1 MPSSVHATSWAA
13 DSFPC
18 VQRPSAPLIGPQ
30 KGFRDIVR
38 LSDIL
43 DGTRIAAGGLADYA
57 AGLVNP
63 PAVRLGVT
71 GLSRAGKTVFI
82 TALVSALLKGG
93 RFPAFEALSGGRI
106 TRCYLEPQPDDT
118 LPRFAYE
125 AHVKALSG
133 DGRHW
138 PESTSRISQL
148 RITAEYSPRGLIA
161 RNLGSGKLHIDI
173 VDYPGE
179 WLLDLPLMRMS
190 YAEWSAATVAA
201 SRMAPRLAH
210 AGEWHALLASLDPSR
225 PADEQD
231 AIAAAEVFTAYLS
244 RCRKVD
250 VSLSTLPPG
259 RFLMPGDYKG
269 SPLLAFA
276 PLDVAPATELSRGS
290 LGALMEK
297 RYQSYV
303 STIVK
308 PFFYGHFAR
317 LDRQIVLVDALTALN
332 AGASAVQDLQHALT
346 DILTC
351 FRQGSNSL
359 FSNVF
364 GRRIDRVLFA
374 ATKADLLHHT
384 SHDRLENILK
394 LIVEDAMTR
403 ADYAGAAIDVAA
415 LAAIRATR
423 EASVRQKGETLECIV
438 GTPLSGEAV
447 GGTAFD
453 GLTEAAI
460 FPGDLPKEP
469 QKALDGSLEG
479 TLKFVRFRPPLPK
492 DGAWPH
498 IRLDRAME
506 FLLGDSFR

>member
-1 MPSSVHATSWAA
+1 MADFAT
-13 DSFPC
+13 
-18 VQRPSAPLIGPQ
+18 
-30 KGFRDIVR
+30 
-38 LSDIL
+38 
-43 DGTRIAAGGLADYA
+43 
-57 AGLVNP
+57 GLVNP
-63 PAVRLGVT
+63 SVRLGVT

-82 TALVSALLKGG
+82 TALVNALLKGG
-93 RFPAFEALSGGRI
+93 RFPAFEAMSGGRI

-133 DGRHW
+133 EARHW
-138 PESTSRISQL
+138 PESTNRISQL
-148 RITAEYSPRGLIA
+148 RLTAEYTPVGFLSRSF
-161 RNLGSGKLHIDI
+161 GSGKLHIDI

-190 YAEWSAATVAA
+190 YAQWSAATIAA
-201 SRMAPRLAH
+201 SHVAPRLAL
-210 AGEWHALLASLDPSR
+210 AGEWHGLLSTLDPAQ

-231 AIAAAEVFTAYLS
+231 AIAAAELFTAYLA
-244 RCRKVD
+244 RCRKDD

-276 PLDVAPATELSRGS
+276 PLDINPGTELLKGS
-290 LGALMEK
+290 LGALMER
-297 RYQSYV
+297 RYQAYV

-332 AGASAVQDLQHALT
+332 AGASAVKDLQQALA
-346 DILTC
+346 DILSC
-351 FRQGSNSL
+351 FRQGANSL
-359 FSNVF
+359 LSNLF

-394 LIVEDAMTR
+394 VIVEEAMSR
-403 ADYAGAAIDVAA
+403 AEYSGAGIDVAA

-423 EASVRQKGETLECIV
+423 EASVKQKGETLECIV
-438 GTPLSGEAV
+438 GTPLSGEEL
-447 GGTAFD
+447 GGTQFD
-453 GLTEAAI
+453 GATEAAI
-460 FPGDLPKEP
+460 FPGDLPKDAE
-469 QKALDGSLEG
+469 KALDGALEG
-479 TLKFVRFRPPLPK
+479 SLKFVRFRPPLPK
-492 DGAWPH
+492 EGTWPH
-498 IRLDRAME
+498 IRLDRTME
-506 FLLGDSFR
+506 FLLGDRFQ

>member
-1 MPSSVHATSWAA
+1 M
-13 DSFPC
+13 
-18 VQRPSAPLIGPQ
+18 
-30 KGFRDIVR
+30 
-38 LSDIL
+38 
-43 DGTRIAAGGLADYA
+43 
-57 AGLVNP
+57 
-63 PAVRLGVT
+63 RLGVT

-82 TALVSALLKGG
+82 TALVNALLRGG
-93 RFPAFEALSGGRI
+93 RFPAFEAMSGGRI

-118 LPRFAYE
+118 LPRFAFE
-125 AHVKALSG
+125 NHTKALSG
-133 DGRHW
+133 EKRHW

-148 RITAEYSPRGLIA
+148 RITAEYTPTGLIA
-161 RNLGSGKLHIDI
+161 RNLGSGRLHIDI

-190 YAEWSAATVAA
+190 YAEWSAQTVAA
-201 SRMAPRLAH
+201 SRAAPRLAQ
-210 AGEWHALLASLDPSR
+210 AGDWHALLTALDAAK

-231 AIAAAEVFTAYLS
+231 AIAAADVFTAYLA
-244 RCRKVD
+244 RCRREE

-276 PLDVAPATELSRGS
+276 PLDVARDAVFERGS
-290 LGALMEK
+290 LGALMER
-297 RYQSYV
+297 RYQAYV

-332 AGASAVQDLQHALT
+332 AGASAVKDLQQALT

-359 FSNVF
+359 LSNLF

-403 ADYAGAAIDVAA
+403 AEYSGARIDVAA
-415 LAAIRATR
+415 LSAIRATR

-438 GTPLSGEAV
+438 GTPLSGERL
-447 GGTAFD
+447 GETAFD
-453 GLTEAAI
+453 GSTEAAI
-460 FPGDLPKEP
+460 FPGDLPKEAA
-469 QKALDGSLEG
+469 KALDGSLEG
-479 TLKFVRFRPPLPK
+479 SLKFVRFRPPLPK

-506 FLLGDSFR
+506 FLLGDRFP

>member
-1 MPSSVHATSWAA
+1 LPCGSNRTTYCPTKGVPKIV
-13 DSFPC
+13 SF
-18 VQRPSAPLIGPQ
+18 S
-30 KGFRDIVR
+30 DIV
-38 LSDIL
+38 
-43 DGTRIAAGGLADYA
+43 DGTRIAAGGLSDFAT
-57 AGLVNP
+57 GLVNP
-63 PAVRLGVT
+63 SVRLGVT

-82 TALVSALLKGG
+82 TALVNALLKGG

-118 LPRFAYE
+118 LPRFAFE
-125 AHVKALSG
+125 SHTKALSG
-133 DGRHW
+133 EARHW

-148 RITAEYSPRGLIA
+148 RITAEYAPMGLIA

-201 SRMAPRLAH
+201 SRAAPRLAH
-210 AGEWHALLASLDPSR
+210 AGEWHALLASLAPDK

-231 AIAAAEVFTAYLS
+231 AITAAEVFTAYLS
-244 RCRKVD
+244 RCRKDD

-259 RFLMPGDYKG
+259 RFLMPGDFKG

-276 PLDVAPATELSRGS
+276 PLDIAPDTELSKGS
-290 LGALMEK
+290 LAALMER
-297 RYQSYV
+297 RYQAYV

-332 AGASAVQDLQHALT
+332 AGASAVKDLQHALA
-346 DILTC
+346 DILSC
-351 FRQGSNSL
+351 FRQGQNSILSNL
-359 FSNVF
+359 F
-364 GRRIDRVLFA
+364 GRRIDKVLFA

-394 LIVEDAMTR
+394 LIVEQAMTR
-403 ADYAGAAIDVAA
+403 AEYSGASIDVAA

-438 GTPLSGEAV
+438 GTPLAGETV

-453 GLTEAAI
+453 GTTEAAI
-460 FPGDLPKEP
+460 FPGDLPRDAH
-469 QKALDGSLEG
+469 KALDGTLEG
-479 TLKFVRFRPPLPK
+479 SLKFVRFRPPLPK
-492 DGAWPH
+492 DGTWPS
-498 IRLDRAME
+498 IRLDRTME
-506 FLLGDSFR
+506 FLLGDRFQ

>member
-1 MPSSVHATSWAA
+1 MGPS
-13 DSFPC
+13 
-18 VQRPSAPLIGPQ
+18 
-30 KGFRDIVR
+30 KGVSEIVTFSDIV
-38 LSDIL
+38 
-43 DGTRIAAGGLADYA
+43 DGTRIAAGGLSDFAS
-57 AGLVNP
+57 GLVSP
-63 PAVRLGVT
+63 SVRLGVT

-82 TALVSALLKGG
+82 TAIVNALLKGG
-93 RFPAFEALSGGRI
+93 RFPAFEALAGGRI

-118 LPRFAYE
+118 LPRFAFE
-125 AHVKALSG
+125 THVKALSG
-133 DGRHW
+133 EARHW

-148 RITAEYSPRGLIA
+148 RITAEYTPVGFIS
-161 RNLGSGKLHIDI
+161 RNLGSGRLHIDI

-201 SRMAPRLAH
+201 SRVAPRLTH
-210 AGEWHALLASLDPSR
+210 AGEWHALLSSLDHAKA
-225 PADEQD
+225 ADEQD
-231 AIAAAEVFTAYLS
+231 AISAADVFTAYLA
-244 RCRKVD
+244 RCRKED

-276 PLDVAPATELSRGS
+276 PLDIAPDTELQKGT
-290 LGALMEK
+290 LGALMER
-297 RYQSYV
+297 RYQAYV

-332 AGASAVQDLQHALT
+332 AGASAVKDLQQALV

-359 FSNVF
+359 LSSLF

-394 LIVEDAMTR
+394 VIVADAMTR
-403 ADYAGAAIDVAA
+403 AEYSGAEIEVAA

-423 EASVRQKGETLECIV
+423 EASVKQKGETLECIV
-438 GTPLSGEAV
+438 GTPLAGETLGA
-447 GGTAFD
+447 THFD
-453 GLTEAAI
+453 GASEAAI
-460 FPGDLPKEP
+460 FPGDLPQDP

-479 TLKFVRFRPPLPK
+479 NLRFVRFRPPLPK

-506 FLLGDSFR
+506 FLLGDRFQ

>member
-1 MPSSVHATSWAA
+1 M
-13 DSFPC
+13 
-18 VQRPSAPLIGPQ
+18 
-30 KGFRDIVR
+30 
-38 LSDIL
+38 
-43 DGTRIAAGGLADYA
+43 
-57 AGLVNP
+57 
-63 PAVRLGVT
+63 RLGVT
-71 GLSRAGKTVFI
+71 GLSRSGKTVFI
-82 TALVSALLKGG
+82 TALVNALLKGG
-93 RFPAFEALSGGRI
+93 RLPAFEALSGGRI

-125 AHVKALSG
+125 THVKALSG
-133 DGRHW
+133 EHRHW

-148 RITAEYSPRGLIA
+148 RITAEYAPRGLLA
-161 RNLGSGKLHIDI
+161 RNLGSGRLHIDI

-201 SRMAPRLAH
+201 SRVNPRLAH
-210 AGEWHALLASLDPSR
+210 AGEWHGLLASLDAAK

-231 AIAAAEVFTAYLS
+231 AITSAEVFTAYLA
-244 RCRKVD
+244 RCRKED

-276 PLDVAPATELSRGS
+276 PLDIAPDTELSRGS

-303 STIVK
+303 ASIVK

-332 AGASAVQDLQHALT
+332 AGASAVKDLQQALT

-359 FSNVF
+359 LSSLF
-364 GRRIDRVLFA
+364 GRRIDKVLFA

-394 LIVEDAMTR
+394 LIVEDAMAR
-403 ADYAGAAIDVAA
+403 AEYSGAEIEVAA

-423 EASVRQKGETLECIV
+423 EASIKQKGETLECIV
-438 GTPLSGEAV
+438 GTPLAGESV
-447 GGTAFD
+447 GGTDFD
-453 GLTEAAI
+453 GSTEAAV
-460 FPGDLPKEP
+460 FPGDLPRDPE
-469 QKALDGSLEG
+469 KAIDGSLEG
-479 TLKFVRFRPPLPK
+479 ALKFVRFRPPLQK

-498 IRLDRAME
+498 IRLDRSME
-506 FLLGDSFR
+506 FLLGDRFA

>member
-1 MPSSVHATSWAA
+1 M
-13 DSFPC
+13 
-18 VQRPSAPLIGPQ
+18 
-30 KGFRDIVR
+30 
-38 LSDIL
+38 
-43 DGTRIAAGGLADYA
+43 
-57 AGLVNP
+57 
-63 PAVRLGVT
+63 
-71 GLSRAGKTVFI
+71 FI
-82 TALVSALLKGG
+82 TALVNALLKGG
-93 RFPAFEALSGGRI
+93 RFPAFEAMSGGRI

-118 LPRFAYE
+118 LPRFTYE
-125 AHVKALSG
+125 AHMKALSG
-133 DGRHW
+133 ENRHW

-148 RITAEYSPRGLIA
+148 RITAEYTPVGLLA

-201 SRMAPRLAH
+201 SRVAPRAPY
-210 AGEWHALLASLDPSR
+210 AGEWHALLSSLDPMK

-231 AIAAAEVFTAYLS
+231 AISAAEVFTAYLA
-244 RCRKVD
+244 RCRKED

-276 PLDVAPATELSRGS
+276 PLDIAPGTELPKGS
-290 LGALMEK
+290 LAALMER

-332 AGASAVQDLQHALT
+332 AGASAVKDLQQALT

-359 FSNVF
+359 LSSLF

-374 ATKADLLHHT
+374 ATKADLLHHS

-403 ADYAGAAIDVAA
+403 AEYTGAGIEVAA

-423 EASVRQKGETLECIV
+423 EASVKQKGETLECIV
-438 GTPLSGEAV
+438 GTPLAGESV
-447 GGTAFD
+447 SGTAFD
-453 GLTEAAI
+453 GVSEAAI
-460 FPGDLPKEP
+460 FPGDLPKEAE
-469 QKALDGSLEG
+469 KALDGSLEG
-479 TLKFVRFRPPLPK
+479 SLKFVRFRPPLPR

-506 FLLGDSFR
+506 FLLGDRFQ

>member
-1 MPSSVHATSWAA
+1 MGRERGAEIA
-13 DSFPC
+13 SFTN
-18 VQRPSAPLIGPQ
+18 
-30 KGFRDIVR
+30 
-38 LSDIL
+38 IL
-43 DGTRIAAGGLADYA
+43 DGTRVAAGGIADFA
-57 AGLVNP
+57 TGLVSP
-63 PAVRLGVT
+63 SVRLGVT

-82 TALVSALLKGG
+82 TALVNALLRGG

-106 TRCYLEPQPDDT
+106 TRCYLEPQPDDS
-118 LPRFAYE
+118 LPRFAFE
-125 AHVKALSG
+125 SHVKALSG
-133 DGRHW
+133 ENRHW

-148 RITAEYSPRGLIA
+148 RITAEYTPRGLIA
-161 RNLGSGKLHIDI
+161 RNLGSGRLHIDI

-190 YAEWSAATVAA
+190 YAEWSAATLAA
-201 SRMAPRLAH
+201 SRVSPRLAH
-210 AGEWHALLASLDPSR
+210 AGEWHDFLSSLDPGQ
-225 PADEQD
+225 PADEQI
-231 AIAAAEVFTAYLS
+231 AISAAETFTAYLA
-244 RCRKVD
+244 RCRKDD

-259 RFLMPGDYKG
+259 RFLMPGDYRG

-276 PLDVAPATELSRGS
+276 PLDVAPDAAFQKGT
-290 LGALMEK
+290 LGALMER

-332 AGASAVQDLQHALT
+332 AGASAVKDLQQALT
-346 DILTC
+346 GILTC

-359 FSNVF
+359 LSNLF
-364 GRRIDRVLFA
+364 GRRIERVLFA

-403 ADYAGAAIDVAA
+403 AEYSGARIEVAA

-423 EASVRQKGETLECIV
+423 EATVRQKGEALDCIV
-438 GTPLSGEAV
+438 GTPLAGEAV

-453 GLTEAAI
+453 GTAEAAI

-479 TLKFVRFRPPLPK
+479 SLKFVRFRPPPQR
-492 DGAWPH
+492 DGGWPH
-498 IRLDRAME
+498 IRLDRTME
-506 FLLGDSFR
+506 FLLGDRFP